1 MTWSAQEIKTS
12 HGTHIQDLKTDFFF
26 HGHDLR
32 SAKSSQTLFRTKFFN
47 MTIDKFSKL
56 SHLNPKIKFDLL
68 FFYKRSTPGILGSK
82 V

>member
-1 MTWSAQEIKTS
+1 M
-12 HGTHIQDLKTDFFF
+12 DLFF

-32 SAKSSQTLFRTKFFN
+32 STKSSQTLFRTKFFN

-56 SHLNPKIKFDLL
+56 SHLIMNPKIKFDLL

>member
-1 MTWSAQEIKTS
+1 MA
-12 HGTHIQDLKTDFFF
+12 FRC

-32 SAKSSQTLFRTKFFN
+32 STKNSQTLFRTKFFN

-56 SHLNPKIKFDLL
+56 SHLNPEIKLDLSP
-68 FFYKRSTPGILGSK
+68 FYKRSTPGILGSK